1 MDELTQ
7 AFHTLVPIIAPIAP
21 HLAEELWHHHGKTD
35 SVFLSECKAEDVIAP
50 VNIEPLLQ
58 LRSQMLSSMAARGI
72 RSPAEL
78 DIALDQPF
86 DSESMMSRADQT
98 ATLFKY

>member
-1 MDELTQ
+1 VDELTQ

-35 SVFLSECKAEDVIAP
+35 SVFLSEWKVEDVIAP

-86 DSESMMSRADQT
+86 NSESMMS
-98 ATLFKY
+98 